1 MKLKQ
6 KTRTTFGFITT
17 ANATIN
23 ILRLIFGYR
32 IELTTKKLGINAI
45 GLLSL
50 RSGKKCY
57 ANNPQTIID
66 LKGEVHA
73 EIKIIHDTIEK
84 LNASNGL

>member
-1 MKLKQ
+1 MTLQ
-6 KTRTTFGFITT
+6 HHPWGTV
-17 ANATIN
+17 
-23 ILRLIFGYR
+23 
-32 IELTTKKLGINAI
+32 ED
-45 GLLSL
+45 
-50 RSGKKCY
+50 KCY